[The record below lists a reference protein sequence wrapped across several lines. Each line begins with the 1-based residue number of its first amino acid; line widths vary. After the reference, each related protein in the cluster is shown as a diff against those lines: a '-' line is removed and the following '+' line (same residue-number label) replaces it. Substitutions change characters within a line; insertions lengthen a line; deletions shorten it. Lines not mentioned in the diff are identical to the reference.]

1 MALGLSDRILMQ
13 QYSIYSPV
21 SLNRTLGGPHPDPML
36 DRAAAEALMLTA
48 PDCLELGII
57 DAVIPEPEFGAQ
69 SDFKDAVLS
78 LQVSIMKEFAQLSR
92 LSEGKLMKQR
102 YKKFRKMG
110 ELSSY
115 SLEAMNQE
123 VELLM
128 NISTNGRRRGK
139 GSTRTEKRKALA
151 ADAPEAQV
159 SASD

>member
-1 MALGLSDRILMQ
+1 M
-13 QYSIYSPV
+13 
-21 SLNRTLGGPHPDPML
+21 
-36 DRAAAEALMLTA
+36 
-48 PDCLELGII
+48 ELGIV

-102 YKKFRKMG
+102 YRKFRKMG

-139 GSTRTEKRKALA
+139 GSARTQKRKAPA
-151 ADAPEAQV
+151 ADAPEAQL
-159 SASD
+159 SAPD